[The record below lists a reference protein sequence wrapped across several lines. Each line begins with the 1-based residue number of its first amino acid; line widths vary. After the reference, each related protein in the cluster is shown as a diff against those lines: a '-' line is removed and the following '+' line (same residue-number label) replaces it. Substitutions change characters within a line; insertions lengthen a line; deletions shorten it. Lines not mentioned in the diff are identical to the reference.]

1 MQSELQTALFQA
13 FDTLNLQRVK
23 TFSVPP
29 VTLCGPG
36 AVSSCGQQAQT
47 RGLKHL
53 FVMADSFLH
62 QAGMTAGLTRSLAV
76 KGIAMTLWPCPV
88 GEPCITDVCAAVAQL
103 RESGCDGVIAFGGGS
118 VLDAAK
124 AVALL
129 VTNPDSTLAE
139 MSETSVLQPRLPLIA
154 IPTTAGTGSET
165 TNVTVIID
173 AVSGRKQ
180 VLAHASL
187 MPDVAILDAALTEGV
202 PSHVT
207 AMTGIDALTHA
218 IEAYSALNA
227 TPFTDSLAIGAIA
240 MIGKSLPKA
249 VGYGHDLAAREHVA
263 GFMYGGNGVFQR
275 RAWVMP
281 RDGASARAAL
291 HIPHGLANAM
301 LLPTVMEFNR
311 MVCRDRF
318 SQIGRALRTK
328 KSDDR
333 DAINAVSELI
343 AEVGIGKRLGDVGA
357 TSAHYGAWAQA
368 ALEDICLRSNPR
380 TASLEQI
387 VGLYAAAQ

>member
-1 MQSELQTALFQA
+1 
-13 FDTLNLQRVK
+13 
-23 TFSVPP
+23 
-29 VTLCGPG
+29 
-36 AVSSCGQQAQT
+36 
-47 RGLKHL
+47 
-53 FVMADSFLH
+53 
-62 QAGMTAGLTRSLAV
+62 
-76 KGIAMTLWPCPV
+76 MTLWLCPV

-263 GFMYGGNGVFQR
+263 GFMYGGNGVFQCGS
-275 RAWVMP
+275 WVVP
-281 RDGASARAAL
+281 RDGASAGRGAAYSARSGER
-291 HIPHGLANAM
+291 HVAAN
-301 LLPTVMEFNR
+301 
-311 MVCRDRF
+311 
-318 SQIGRALRTK
+318 
-328 KSDDR
+328 SD
-333 DAINAVSELI
+333 
-343 AEVGIGKRLGDVGA
+343 GI
-357 TSAHYGAWAQA
+357 
-368 ALEDICLRSNPR
+368 
-380 TASLEQI
+380 
-387 VGLYAAAQ
+387 